1 MQTDSPSTNDS
12 LPGLPT
18 VSPPSG
24 KFIAQLFFVPFL
36 IVAVLVG
43 FTLFIQWFGDK
54 VWSPE
59 EYLEKLDSSNPD
71 VRWRGAETLA
81 QVLLR
86 EEQLASNPKFALDIA
101 ERLRRAWQ
109 AELAEERNSAQ
120 ARQPGPG
127 ETLLPKTLE
136 PGREHLLYLSA
147 CLGNVMLPVGA
158 PLLNEMAVNVS
169 GSDARAIARRRW
181 RTVWALANLG
191 ENLKRFDKLPGSR
204 REAVLAELQQEA
216 ASGRRE
222 RAGWASQALTYLKS
236 QEGRSLQVLGVDE
249 ALTRCAEDPDPFLRE
264 MAAFALNFWEGT
276 AGENARLEGVL
287 AKLAADN
294 GHGEDQLSQLRDEPQ
309 QGEEALTRAPGLKI
323 RYNATISLA
332 RRGSDKSRLGVLQEM
347 LDVEQQRENFRV
359 KRRDGQVVPDEP
371 TVGLTVST
379 ALQAVAELHR
389 HRPARDLSQL
399 ESAVAS
405 LTRSDNSAL
414 RNEAA
419 KTQTALARN

>member
-1 MQTDSPSTNDS
+1 
-12 LPGLPT
+12 
-18 VSPPSG
+18 
-24 KFIAQLFFVPFL
+24 
-36 IVAVLVG
+36 
-43 FTLFIQWFGDK
+43 
-54 VWSPE
+54 
-59 EYLEKLDSSNPD
+59 
-71 VRWRGAETLA
+71 
-81 QVLLR
+81 
-86 EEQLASNPKFALDIA
+86 
-101 ERLRRAWQ
+101 
-109 AELAEERNSAQ
+109 
-120 ARQPGPG
+120 
-127 ETLLPKTLE
+127 
-136 PGREHLLYLSA
+136 
-147 CLGNVMLPVGA
+147 
-158 PLLNEMAVNVS
+158 
-169 GSDARAIARRRW
+169 
-181 RTVWALANLG
+181 
-191 ENLKRFDKLPGSR
+191 
-204 REAVLAELQQEA
+204 
-216 ASGRRE
+216 
-222 RAGWASQALTYLKS
+222 LKS

-276 AGENARLEGVL
+276 ASENARLEGVL

-323 RYNATISLA
+323 RYNATIALA

-347 LDVEQQRENFRV
+347 LDVEHQRENFRV

-419 KTQTALARN
+419 KTQAALARN